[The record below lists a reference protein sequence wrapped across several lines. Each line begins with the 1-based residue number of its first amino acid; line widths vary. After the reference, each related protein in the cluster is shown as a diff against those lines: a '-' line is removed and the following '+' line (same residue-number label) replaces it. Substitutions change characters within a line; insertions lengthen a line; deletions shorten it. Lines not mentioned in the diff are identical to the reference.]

1 MIKPITIALLAASLV
16 AACGGS
22 GSNQPQTPAQKIA
35 ALEASGAIPV
45 LERSDT
51 LEGIDSNNSGVRDD
65 VEAYIY
71 NNYPSENQR
80 NAAMQYARGM
90 QETLL
95 IEPGNVDEAKQI
107 KRKLSKAIDCLFT
120 QFEHDEDTK
129 HPAAVAEEIMSI
141 TTNTKTRLKAYL
153 AYSKTL
159 DGTSWA
165 MQKGDS
171 CE

>member
-1 MIKPITIALLAASLV
+1 
-16 AACGGS
+16 
-22 GSNQPQTPAQKIA
+22 
-35 ALEASGAIPV
+35 
-45 LERSDT
+45 
-51 LEGIDSNNSGVRDD
+51 
-65 VEAYIY
+65 
-71 NNYPSENQR
+71 
-80 NAAMQYARGM
+80 MQYARGM

-95 IEPGNVDEAKQI
+95 IEPGNVDEAKQT